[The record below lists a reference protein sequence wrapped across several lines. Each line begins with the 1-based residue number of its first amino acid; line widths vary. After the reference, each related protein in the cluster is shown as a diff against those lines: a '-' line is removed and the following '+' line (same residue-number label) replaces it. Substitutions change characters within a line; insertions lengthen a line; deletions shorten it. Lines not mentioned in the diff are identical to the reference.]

1 MAGRY
6 DNPPK
11 GKRSSSDPTM
21 TQQANSGASK
31 KAGDDLKADKKT
43 EIDITDTK
51 GPTPD
56 LDAGTESVPV
66 TARHAGEMSEMNG
79 RHETEM
85 RSMHTQQEAALR
97 DMRKRHESERVVL
110 RDRHDQEIYGSN
122 PGTGAKEKAA

>member
-11 GKRSSSDPTM
+11 GKRSSTDPTM

-31 KAGDDLKADKKT
+31 KAGEKLKGKQSG
-43 EIDITDTK
+43 EIDITDPE
-51 GPTPD
+51 GPVPD

-66 TARHAGEMSEMNG
+66 TARHAGEVGEMNG

-85 RSMHTQQEAALR
+85 RSMHTQHEAALR
-97 DMRKRHESERVVL
+97 DMRKRHESERVTL
-110 RDRHDQEIYGSN
+110 RNRQDTEFVRAN
-122 PGTGAKEKAA
+122 PGTGAKENGS